1 MPRDNLDMPDDE
13 AALDPMTALPNW
25 VKGET
30 RLSSML
36 PYVSLVTDRTIRT
49 RGNEL
54 MQCIRLEGVN
64 STTSDDAYLD
74 RIGGLLAGIVAQVG
88 TGFSFYLNK
97 VSKAVDVNLPPIPG
111 EGFAAAVDQRWRGYL
126 GQASLRDKTL
136 TLTILKR
143 PETGSRIPF
152 GLGASKARLAT
163 DTTRRMRKLDEVVG
177 FLLSSFDALK
187 PRLLSAKTGEF
198 LEFLGSLN
206 TGEEHP
212 LFPHSALGVI
222 AEDVANTRI
231 TFRGTTIELSDGA
244 VGQKYGAIFAVKN
257 YPAKT
262 DSLMLDELNLPVDM
276 VVTHSFVPI
285 NSNIM
290 AGRIKRQLRLMQA
303 ANDGAVSLAQELE
316 LAQDD
321 LESKRLIFGEHHMTV
336 AVYARSQ
343 AALDD
348 IAAEIRNISATSG
361 INLISEAFGARAH
374 FMAQHPGNTGARSR
388 KAAITNHNFAD
399 LATFHRTPLGKS
411 GPAVPWGVPI
421 TLFPTPERSGFR
433 FNFHE
438 QGAPDREPTSGHTLI
453 LGRPG
458 SGKSVLAAFL
468 MTMARRTGARI
479 FVFDYRAGM
488 EMAVRA
494 LGGSYSTVRAGHPTG
509 LNPLQT
515 EIDARGQAW
524 LADWLASLLE
534 RRDRPLTPVQTNRLQ
549 EVVRQNASAG
559 NADLRNWSD
568 FASLLVSTDDDG
580 DLFERMQEWTP
591 DGRYGWIFGAN
602 TQDTFNIGGRG
613 EADVAGFD
621 LTGILDSE
629 SERERMAVLSYLF
642 RRVERVIEDRKPT
655 IIVIDEAW
663 KALDNAYFAER
674 LSNWLVTARK
684 QNAVVVMMT
693 QYASQL
699 ERTRTGKT
707 IVEAV
712 PTQIL
717 LPNIRASAA
726 DYVMLGLSEKEL
738 DVLLGIGSASRLALV
753 RDDRGAVVID
763 ADLSALGPLVT
774 ILGGMEKGE
783 TLVGADY
790 RNRPNFWAD
799 FRRAT

>member
-1 MPRDNLDMPDDE
+1 MPRDRLLDAVDQDE
-13 AALDPMTALPNW
+13 AGLDPLTALPPW
-25 VKGET
+25 VKGEK

-64 STTSDDAYLD
+64 STTSEDAHLD
-74 RIGGLLAGIVAQVG
+74 RIGSLLAGIVAQVG
-88 TGFSFYLNK
+88 TGFSFYLHK
-97 VSKAVDVNLPPIPG
+97 VSKAVDVTLPPIPG
-111 EGFAAAVDQRWRGYL
+111 EGFASALDQRWRAHL
-126 GQASLRDKTL
+126 GQAGLRDKTL
-136 TLTILKR
+136 TLSILKR
-143 PETGSRIPF
+143 PETGSRLPF
-152 GLGASKARLAT
+152 GLGASRTRFGA
-163 DTTRRMRKLDEVVG
+163 DTTRRLRKLDEVVG
-177 FLLSSFDALK
+177 FLLSSFDELK
-187 PRLLSAKTGEF
+187 PRLLSASTGE
-198 LEFLGSLN
+198 LLGFLGSLN

-212 LFPHSALGVI
+212 LFPRSRLGVI
-222 AEDVANTRI
+222 AEDVANTRV
-231 TFRGTTIELSDGA
+231 TFRGTTIALSDGA
-244 VGQKYGAIFAVKN
+244 VGDKVGAIFAVKN

-285 NSNIM
+285 NVNIM

-348 IAAEIRNISATSG
+348 IASEIRNIAATSG

-399 LATFHRTPLGKS
+399 LATFHRTPLGKT
-411 GPAVPWGVPI
+411 GAELPWGVPI

-438 QGAPDREPTSGHTLI
+438 QGAPDREPTGGHTLI

-468 MTMARRTGARI
+468 MTMARRAGARL

-494 LGGSYSTVRAGHPTG
+494 LGGSYSTVRAGRPTG

-559 NADLRNWSD
+559 NAGLRNWSD
-568 FASLLVSTDDDG
+568 FASLLVSTDDEG
-580 DLFERMQEWTP
+580 DLFERMQEWTAE
-591 DGRYGWIFGAN
+591 GRYGWIFGAN
-602 TQDTFNIGGRG
+602 TDDTFSLDG
-613 EADVAGFD
+613 DVSGFD

-712 PTQIL
+712 PTQVL

-726 DYVMLGLSEKEL
+726 DYAMLGLSDKEL
-738 DVLLGIGSASRLALV
+738 DVLLGVGSASRLALV

-783 TLVGADY
+783 DLVGADY
-790 RNRPNFWAD
+790 RERPDFW
-799 FRRAT
+799 RLT

>member
-1 MPRDNLDMPDDE
+1 MPRDDANYPQALGLD
-13 AALDPMTALPNW
+13 AALPVW
-25 VKGET
+25 VAGEK
-30 RLSSML
+30 RLSQML
-36 PYVSLVTDRTIRT
+36 PYVSLVTDITIRT

-54 MQCIRLEGVN
+54 MQCIRLDGVN
-64 STTSDDAYLD
+64 STTSEDTHLD
-74 RIGGLLAGIVAQVG
+74 RIGALMAGIVAQAG
-88 TGFSFYLNK
+88 TGFSFYLHK
-97 VSKAVDVNLPPIPG
+97 VSKAIDSDLPAIDG
-111 EGFAAAVDQRWRGYL
+111 NGFAHAIDARWRAHL
-126 GQASLRDKTL
+126 GASGLRDKTL
-136 TLTILKR
+136 TLTVLKR
-143 PETGSRIPF
+143 PDAGRGLPFLAAASRR
-152 GLGASKARLAT
+152 KLAE
-163 DTTRRMRKLDEVVG
+163 DTTRRLRKLDEVVG
-177 FLLSSFDALK
+177 FILSTFDEMN
-187 PRLLSAKTGEF
+187 PRLLSARRGA
-198 LEFLGSLN
+198 LLGFLGSLN
-206 TGEEHP
+206 TGRETP
-212 LFPHSALGVI
+212 LFPRSRFGIL
-222 AEDVANTRI
+222 AEDVANTRVSFDGPVI
-231 TFRGTTIELSDGA
+231 RLSDGA
-244 VGQKYGAIFAVKN
+244 AGEKFGAIFAVKN

-262 DSLMLDELNLPVDM
+262 DCLMLDELNLPVDM

-285 NSNIM
+285 NANIM

-336 AVYARSQ
+336 AVYAKTR
-343 AALDD
+343 AALDEICAEVRN
-348 IAAEIRNISATSG
+348 IAASTG
-361 INLISEAFGARAH
+361 INLISEGFGARAH
-374 FMAQHPGNTGARSR
+374 FMAQHPGNAGARSR

-399 LATFHRTPLGKS
+399 LATLHRAPLGKS
-411 GPAVPWGVPI
+411 GREVPWGRPV
-421 TLFPTPERSGFR
+421 TMFPTPERGGFR

-438 QGAPDREPTSGHTLI
+438 QGAPDREPTGGHTLI

-468 MTMARRTGARI
+468 MCMAQRAGVRA

-494 LGGSYSTVRAGHPTG
+494 LGGSYREVRAGHPTG

-515 EIDARGQAW
+515 ETDARGQAW
-524 LADWLASLLE
+524 LSDWLATLLE
-534 RRDRPLTPVQTNRLQ
+534 RAGQPLSPVQTNRLQ
-549 EVVRQNASAG
+549 EVVRQNADAG
-559 NADLRNWSD
+559 HAGLRNWSD
-568 FASLLVSTDDDG
+568 FASLLVSTDDEG
-580 DLFERMQEWTP
+580 DLFERMQEWTA

-602 TQDTFNIGGRG
+602 PQDTFNLGGTRSG
-613 EADVAGFD
+613 DVSGFD

-655 IIVIDEAW
+655 LILIDESW

-726 DYVMLGLSEKEL
+726 DYAMLGLSEKEL
-738 DVLLGIGSASRLALV
+738 GILFGVGSSSRLALV
-753 RDDRGAVVID
+753 RDDRGSVVID
-763 ADLSALGPLVT
+763 ADLASLGPLVT

-783 TLVGADY
+783 ELVGRDY
-790 RNRPNFWAD
+790 RDRPDFW
-799 FRRAT
+799 RMT

>member
-1 MPRDNLDMPDDE
+1 MPRDGLADDVSD
-13 AALDPMTALPNW
+13 ALDPLTALPAW
-25 VKGET
+25 VKGEK

-64 STTSDDAYLD
+64 STTSEDAHLD

-88 TGFSFYLNK
+88 TGFSFYLHK
-97 VSKAVDVNLPPIPG
+97 VSKAVDVTLPSIPG
-111 EGFAAAVDQRWRGYL
+111 AGFAAAIDQRWRAHL
-126 GQASLRDKTL
+126 GRSGLRDKTL
-136 TLTILKR
+136 TLTVLKR
-143 PETGSRIPF
+143 PETGSSFPF
-152 GLGASKARLAT
+152 GLGAARARHVA
-163 DTTRRMRKLDEVVG
+163 DTTRRLRKLDEVVG
-177 FLLSSFDALK
+177 FLLSSFDELK
-187 PRLLSAKTGEF
+187 PRLLAASTGE
-198 LEFLGSLN
+198 LLGFLGSLN

-212 LFPHSALGVI
+212 LYPRSRLGVI
-222 AEDVANTRI
+222 AEDVANTRV
-231 TFRGTTIELSDGA
+231 TFRGTTIALSDGA
-244 VGQKYGAIFAVKN
+244 VGDKLGAIFAVKN

-285 NSNIM
+285 NANIM

-336 AVYARSQ
+336 AVYARTRGQ
-343 AALDD
+343 LDD
-348 IAAEIRNISATSG
+348 IAAEIRNTSATSG

-399 LATFHRTPLGKS
+399 LATFHRTPLGKT
-411 GPAVPWGVPI
+411 GREVPWGVPI

-438 QGAPDREPTSGHTLI
+438 EGAPDREPTGGHTLI

-468 MTMARRTGARI
+468 MTMARRASARL

-494 LGGSYSTVRAGHPTG
+494 LGGSYSTVRAGRPTG

-559 NADLRNWSD
+559 NAGLRNWSD
-568 FASLLVSTDDDG
+568 FASLLVSTDDEG
-580 DLFERMQEWTP
+580 DLFERMQEWTA

-602 TQDTFNIGGRG
+602 TEDSFSIDG
-613 EADVAGFD
+613 DVAGFD

-699 ERTRTGKT
+699 ERTPDRQDHRRSRAGPKCSC
-707 IVEAV
+707 
-712 PTQIL
+712 PTSAPRPRIT
-717 LPNIRASAA
+717 RCWASATKNSMCSWA
-726 DYVMLGLSEKEL
+726 LAPPR
-738 DVLLGIGSASRLALV
+738 GSRSCAMTGAL
-753 RDDRGAVVID
+753 
-763 ADLSALGPLVT
+763 
-774 ILGGMEKGE
+774 
-783 TLVGADY
+783 
-790 RNRPNFWAD
+790 W
-799 FRRAT
+799 

>member
-1 MPRDNLDMPDDE
+1 
-13 AALDPMTALPNW
+13 
-25 VKGET
+25 
-30 RLSSML
+30 
-36 PYVSLVTDRTIRT
+36 
-49 RGNEL
+49 

-64 STTSDDAYLD
+64 STTSEDDHLD

-88 TGFSFYLNK
+88 TGFSFYLHK
-97 VSKAVDVNLPPIPG
+97 VSKAVDVTLPQVPG
-111 EGFAAAVDQRWRGYL
+111 HGFAALIDQRWRAHL
-126 GQASLRDKTL
+126 GAASLRDKTL
-136 TLTILKR
+136 TLTVLKR
-143 PETGSRIPF
+143 PEAGSRIPF
-152 GLGASKARLAT
+152 GLGASKKRLSA

-187 PRLLSAKTGEF
+187 PRLLSARTGE
-198 LEFLGSLN
+198 LLGFLGSLN

-212 LFPHSALGVI
+212 LFQRSRLGVI
-222 AEDVANTRI
+222 AEDVANTRV

-244 VGQKYGAIFAVKN
+244 VGAKFGTIFAVKN

-303 ANDGAVSLAQELE
+303 ANDGAISLAQELE

-336 AVYARSQ
+336 AVYARSRDG
-343 AALDD
+343 LDD

-374 FMAQHPGNTGARSR
+374 YMAQHPGNTGARSR

-399 LATFHRTPLGKS
+399 LATFHRTPLGKT
-411 GPAVPWGVPI
+411 GPEVPWGVPI

-438 QGAPDREPTSGHTLI
+438 QGAPDREPTGGHTLI

-468 MTMARRTGARI
+468 MTMARRAGARL

-494 LGGSYSTVRAGHPTG
+494 LGGSYSTVRAGRPTG

-559 NADLRNWSD
+559 NAGLRNWSD
-568 FASLLVSTDDDG
+568 FASLLVSTDDEG
-580 DLFERMQEWTP
+580 DLYERMQEWTAE
-591 DGRYGWIFGAN
+591 GRYGWIFGAN
-602 TQDTFNIGGRG
+602 TEDTFSIDG
-613 EADVAGFD
+613 DVAGFD

-629 SERERMAVLSYLF
+629 SERERMAVLSYLY

-712 PTQIL
+712 PTQVL

-726 DYVMLGLSEKEL
+726 DYAMLGLSEKEL
-738 DVLLGIGSASRLALV
+738 DVLLGVGSASRLALV

-783 TLVGADY
+783 ALVGPDY
-790 RNRPNFWAD
+790 RERPDFWRVA
-799 FRRAT
+799 

>member
-1 MPRDNLDMPDDE
+1 MPRDGTFAEVEEM
-13 AALDPMTALPNW
+13 LDPLTALPSW
-25 VKGET
+25 VKGEK

-54 MQCIRLEGVN
+54 MQCIRLEGAN
-64 STTSDDAYLD
+64 STTSENVHLD
-74 RIGGLLAGIVAQVG
+74 RIGRLLAGIVAQVG
-88 TGFSFYLNK
+88 TEFSFYLHK
-97 VSKAVDVNLPPIPG
+97 VSKAVDASLPPIAG
-111 EGFAAAVDQRWRGYL
+111 DGFAAAVDHRWQAHL
-126 GQASLRDKTL
+126 GGSGLRDKTL
-136 TLTILKR
+136 TLTVLKR
-143 PETGSRIPF
+143 PETGSRLPF
-152 GLGASKARLAT
+152 GLKASRMRHRA
-163 DTTRRMRKLDEVVG
+163 DTTRRLRKLDEVVG
-177 FLLSSFDALK
+177 FLLSSFDELK
-187 PRLLSAKTGEF
+187 PRLLAASTGE
-198 LEFLGSLN
+198 LLGFLGALN

-212 LFPHSALGVI
+212 LFPHSRLGVI
-222 AEDVANTRI
+222 AEDVANTRV
-231 TFRGTTIELSDGA
+231 TFRGATIALSDGA
-244 VGQKYGAIFAVKN
+244 VGNKLGVIFAVKN

-262 DSLMLDELNLPVDM
+262 DSLLLDELNLPVDM

-285 NSNIM
+285 NANIM

-316 LAQDD
+316 VAQDD

-336 AVYARSQ
+336 AVYARTQ

-348 IAAEIRNISATSG
+348 ITAEIRNIAATSG
-361 INLISEAFGARAH
+361 INLISEAFGVRAH

-411 GPAVPWGVPI
+411 GHEVPWGVPI
-421 TLFPTPERSGFR
+421 TMFPTPERSGFR

-468 MTMARRTGARI
+468 MTMARRAGARA

-494 LGGSYSTVRAGHPTG
+494 LGGSYSTVRAGRPTG

-534 RRDRPLTPVQTNRLQ
+534 HPGHPLTPVQTNRLQ
-549 EVVRQNASAG
+549 EVVRQNAGAG
-559 NADLRNWSD
+559 NAGLRNWSD

-580 DLFERMQEWTP
+580 DLFERMQEWTAE
-591 DGRYGWIFGAN
+591 GRYGWIFGAN
-602 TQDTFNIGGRG
+602 AEDSFSIDG
-613 EADVAGFD
+613 DVAGFD

-712 PTQIL
+712 PTQVL
-717 LPNIRASAA
+717 LPNIRATAA
-726 DYVMLGLSEKEL
+726 DYAMLGLGEKEL
-738 DVLLGIGSASRLALV
+738 DVLLGTGSGSRLALV

-763 ADLSALGPLVT
+763 ADLSALGSFVT

-783 TLVGADY
+783 ALVGPDY
-790 RNRPNFWAD
+790 RNRPDFW
-799 FRRAT
+799 RVT

>member
-1 MPRDNLDMPDDE
+1 MPRDGVADDVSD
-13 AALDPMTALPNW
+13 ALDPLIALPAW
-25 VKGET
+25 VKGEK

-64 STTSDDAYLD
+64 STTSEDAHLD

-88 TGFSFYLNK
+88 TGFSFYLHK
-97 VSKAVDVNLPPIPG
+97 VSKAVDVTLPPIPG
-111 EGFAAAVDQRWRGYL
+111 EGFAAAIDQRWRAHL
-126 GQASLRDKTL
+126 GRSGLRDKTL
-136 TLTILKR
+136 TLTVLKR
-143 PETGSRIPF
+143 PETGSSLPF
-152 GLGASKARLAT
+152 GLGAARARHVA
-163 DTTRRMRKLDEVVG
+163 DTTRRLRKLDEVVG
-177 FLLSSFDALK
+177 FLLSSFDELK
-187 PRLLSAKTGEF
+187 PRLLAASTGE
-198 LEFLGSLN
+198 LLGFLGSLN

-212 LFPHSALGVI
+212 LYPRSRLGVI
-222 AEDVANTRI
+222 AEDVANTRV
-231 TFRGTTIELSDGA
+231 TFRGTTIALSDGA
-244 VGQKYGAIFAVKN
+244 VGDKLGAIFAVKN

-285 NSNIM
+285 NANIM

-303 ANDGAVSLAQELE
+303 ANDGAISLAQELE

-374 FMAQHPGNTGARSR
+374 FMAQHPGNIGARSR

-399 LATFHRTPLGKS
+399 LATFHRTPLGKT
-411 GPAVPWGVPI
+411 GREVPWGVPI

-438 QGAPDREPTSGHTLI
+438 EGAPDREPTGGHTLI

-468 MTMARRTGARI
+468 MTMARRAGARL

-494 LGGSYSTVRAGHPTG
+494 LGGSYSTVRAGRPTG

-515 EIDARGQAW
+515 EIDARGQTW

-559 NADLRNWSD
+559 NAGLRNWSD
-568 FASLLVSTDDDG
+568 FASLLVSTDDEG
-580 DLFERMQEWTP
+580 DLFERMQEWTAE
-591 DGRYGWIFGAN
+591 GRYGWIFGAN
-602 TQDTFNIGGRG
+602 TEDSFSIDG
-613 EADVAGFD
+613 DVAGFD

-726 DYVMLGLSEKEL
+726 DYAMLGLSEKEL
-738 DVLLGIGSASRLALV
+738 DVLLGVGSASRLALV

-783 TLVGADY
+783 ALVGPDY
-790 RNRPNFWAD
+790 RDRPDFW
-799 FRRAT
+799 RVT

>member
-1 MPRDNLDMPDDE
+1 MPRDGDADDV
-13 AALDPMTALPNW
+13 ADALDPLTALPAW
-25 VKGET
+25 VMGEK

-64 STTSDDAYLD
+64 STTSEDAHLD

-88 TGFSFYLNK
+88 TGFSFYLHK
-97 VSKAVDVNLPPIPG
+97 VSKAVDVTLPPIPG
-111 EGFAAAVDQRWRGYL
+111 AGFAAAVDQRWQAHL
-126 GQASLRDKTL
+126 GRSGLRDKTL
-136 TLTILKR
+136 TLTVLKR
-143 PETGSRIPF
+143 PETGSRLPF
-152 GLGASKARLAT
+152 GLSAGRARHAA
-163 DTTRRMRKLDEVVG
+163 DTTRRLRKLDDVVG
-177 FLLSSFDALK
+177 FLLSSFDELK
-187 PRLLSAKTGEF
+187 PRLLAASTGE
-198 LEFLGSLN
+198 LLGFLGSLN
-206 TGEEHP
+206 IGEEHP
-212 LFPHSALGVI
+212 LYPRSRLGVI
-222 AEDVANTRI
+222 AEDVANTRV
-231 TFRGTTIELSDGA
+231 TFRGTTIALSDGA
-244 VGQKYGAIFAVKN
+244 VGDKLGTIFAVKN

-285 NSNIM
+285 NANIM

-336 AVYARSQ
+336 AVYARTRGQ
-343 AALDD
+343 LDD

-399 LATFHRTPLGKS
+399 LATFHRTPLGKT
-411 GPAVPWGVPI
+411 GREVPWGVPI

-438 QGAPDREPTSGHTLI
+438 QGAPDREPTGGHTLI

-468 MTMARRTGARI
+468 MTMARRAGARL

-494 LGGSYSTVRAGHPTG
+494 LGGSYSTVRAGRPTG

-559 NADLRNWSD
+559 NAGLRNWSD
-568 FASLLVSTDDDG
+568 FSSLLVSTDDDG
-580 DLFERMQEWTP
+580 DLFERMQEWTAE
-591 DGRYGWIFGAN
+591 GRYGWIFGAN
-602 TQDTFNIGGRG
+602 ADDTFQIGGSTD
-613 EADVAGFD
+613 ADVAGFD

-712 PTQIL
+712 PTQVL

-726 DYVMLGLSEKEL
+726 DYAMLGLSEKEL
-738 DVLLGIGSASRLALV
+738 DVLLGVGSASRLALV

-783 TLVGADY
+783 ALVGPDY
-790 RNRPNFWAD
+790 RDRPDFW
-799 FRRAT
+799 RVT

>member
-1 MPRDNLDMPDDE
+1 MPRDGFANDVAE
-13 AALDPMTALPNW
+13 ALDPLTALPAW
-25 VKGET
+25 VKGEK

-64 STTSDDAYLD
+64 STTSEDAHLD

-88 TGFSFYLNK
+88 TGFSFYLHK
-97 VSKAVDVNLPPIPG
+97 VSKAVDLTLPPIPG
-111 EGFAAAVDQRWRGYL
+111 AGFAAAVDQRWQAHL
-126 GQASLRDKTL
+126 GRSGLRDKTL
-136 TLTILKR
+136 TLTVLKR
-143 PETGSRIPF
+143 PETGSRLPF
-152 GLGASKARLAT
+152 GLSAGRARHAA
-163 DTTRRMRKLDEVVG
+163 DTTRRLRKLDEVVG
-177 FLLSSFDALK
+177 FLLSSFDELK
-187 PRLLSAKTGEF
+187 PRLLAASTGE
-198 LEFLGSLN
+198 LLGFLGSLN
-206 TGEEHP
+206 IGEEHP
-212 LFPHSALGVI
+212 LYPRSRLGVI
-222 AEDVANTRI
+222 AEDVANTRV
-231 TFRGTTIELSDGA
+231 TFRGTTIALSDGA
-244 VGQKYGAIFAVKN
+244 VGDKLGTIFAVKN

-285 NSNIM
+285 NANIM

-336 AVYARSQ
+336 AVYARTRAQ
-343 AALDD
+343 LDD

-399 LATFHRTPLGKS
+399 LATFHRTPLGKI
-411 GPAVPWGVPI
+411 GREVPWGVPI

-438 QGAPDREPTSGHTLI
+438 EGAPDREPTGGHTLI

-468 MTMARRTGARI
+468 MTMARRAGARL

-494 LGGSYSTVRAGHPTG
+494 LGGSYSTVRAGRPTG

-559 NADLRNWSD
+559 NAGLRNWSD

-580 DLFERMQEWTP
+580 DLFERMQEWTAE
-591 DGRYGWIFGAN
+591 GRYGWIFGAN
-602 TQDTFNIGGRG
+602 ANDTFQIGGSTD
-613 EADVAGFD
+613 ADVAGFD

-712 PTQIL
+712 PTQVL

-726 DYVMLGLSEKEL
+726 DYAMLGLSEKEL
-738 DVLLGIGSASRLALV
+738 DVLLGVGSASRLALV
-753 RDDRGAVVID
+753 RDDRGTVVID

-783 TLVGADY
+783 ALVGPDY
-790 RNRPNFWAD
+790 RDRPDFW
-799 FRRAT
+799 RVT

>member
-1 MPRDNLDMPDDE
+1 MPRDGRADPTMDG
-13 AALDPMTALPNW
+13 LDPLTALPRW
-25 VKGET
+25 VKGEK

-64 STTSDDAYLD
+64 STTSEDAHLD

-88 TGFSFYLNK
+88 TGFSFYLHK
-97 VSKAVDVNLPPIPG
+97 VSKAVDVTLPTIPG
-111 EGFAAAVDQRWRGYL
+111 EGFAAAVDQRWHAHLARAG
-126 GQASLRDKTL
+126 LRDKTL

-143 PETGSRIPF
+143 PETGGRLPF
-152 GLGASKARLAT
+152 GLGASRARLAA
-163 DTTRRMRKLDEVVG
+163 DTTRRLRKLDEVVG
-177 FLLSSFDALK
+177 FLLSSFDELK
-187 PRLLSAKTGEF
+187 PRLLAASTGE
-198 LEFLGSLN
+198 LLGFLGSLN
-206 TGEEHP
+206 TGEENP
-212 LFPHSALGVI
+212 LFPRSRLGVI
-222 AEDVANTRI
+222 AEDVANTRV
-231 TFRGTTIELSDGA
+231 TFRGTTIALSDGA
-244 VGQKYGAIFAVKN
+244 VGDKLGAIFAVKN

-285 NSNIM
+285 NANIM

-399 LATFHRTPLGKS
+399 LATFHRTPLGKT
-411 GPAVPWGVPI
+411 GREVPWGVPI

-438 QGAPDREPTSGHTLI
+438 QGTPDREPTGGHTLI

-468 MTMARRTGARI
+468 MTMARRAGARL

-494 LGGSYSTVRAGHPTG
+494 LGGSYSTVRAGRPTG

-559 NADLRNWSD
+559 NAGLRNWSD
-568 FASLLVSTDDDG
+568 FASLLVSTDDEG
-580 DLFERMQEWTP
+580 DLFERMQEWTAE
-591 DGRYGWIFGAN
+591 GRYGWIFGAN
-602 TQDTFNIGGRG
+602 TEDSFSIDG
-613 EADVAGFD
+613 EVAGFD

-712 PTQIL
+712 PTQVL

-726 DYVMLGLSEKEL
+726 DYAMLGLSEKEL
-738 DVLLGIGSASRLALV
+738 DVLLGVGSASRLALV

-783 TLVGADY
+783 ALVGPDY
-790 RNRPNFWAD
+790 RDRPDFW
-799 FRRAT
+799 RVT

>member
-1 MPRDNLDMPDDE
+1 MPRDGIAYEVEN
-13 AALDPMTALPNW
+13 AIDPLTALPAW
-25 VKGET
+25 VKGEK

-36 PYVSLVTDRTIRT
+36 PYVSLVTDRAIRT

-64 STTSDDAYLD
+64 STTSEDGHLD

-88 TGFSFYLNK
+88 TEFSFYLHK
-97 VSKAVDVNLPPIPG
+97 VSKAVDVTLPPVPG
-111 EGFAAAVDQRWRGYL
+111 EGFAAAVDKRWHAHL
-126 GQASLRDKTL
+126 GRAGLRDKTL
-136 TLTILKR
+136 TLTVLKR
-143 PETGSRIPF
+143 PETRSRLPL
-152 GLGASKARLAT
+152 GLGASRSRHAA
-163 DTTRRMRKLDEVVG
+163 DTTRRLRKLDEVVG
-177 FLLSSFDALK
+177 FLLSSFDELK
-187 PRLLSAKTGEF
+187 PRLLAASTGE
-198 LEFLGSLN
+198 LLGFLGSLN

-212 LFPHSALGVI
+212 LFPRSRLGVI
-222 AEDVANTRI
+222 AEDVANTRV
-231 TFRGTTIELSDGA
+231 TFRGTTIALSDGA
-244 VGQKYGAIFAVKN
+244 VRDKLGAIFAVKN

-285 NSNIM
+285 NANIM

-336 AVYARSQ
+336 AVYARTQ
-343 AALDD
+343 TALDD
-348 IAAEIRNISATSG
+348 IAAEIRNISATCG

-374 FMAQHPGNTGARSR
+374 FMAQHPGNTGTRSR

-399 LATFHRTPLGKS
+399 LATFHRTPLGKT
-411 GPAVPWGVPI
+411 GREVPWGVPI

-438 QGAPDREPTSGHTLI
+438 QGAPDREPTGGHTLI

-468 MTMARRTGARI
+468 MTMARRAGARV

-494 LGGSYSTVRAGHPTG
+494 LGGSYSTVRAGRPTG

-515 EIDARGQAW
+515 EIDMRGQAW

-559 NADLRNWSD
+559 HAGLRNWSD
-568 FASLLVSTDDDG
+568 FASLLVSTDDEG
-580 DLFERMQEWTP
+580 DLFERMQEWTAE
-591 DGRYGWIFGAN
+591 GRYGWIFGAN
-602 TQDTFNIGGRG
+602 AEDSFSIDG
-613 EADVAGFD
+613 DVAGFD

-712 PTQIL
+712 PTQVL

-726 DYVMLGLSEKEL
+726 DYAMLGLTEKEL
-738 DVLLGIGSASRLALV
+738 DVLLGVGSASRLALV
-753 RDDRGAVVID
+753 RDDRGSVVID

-783 TLVGADY
+783 ALVGADY
-790 RNRPNFWAD
+790 RERPDFW
-799 FRRAT
+799 RVT

>member
-1 MPRDNLDMPDDE
+1 MPRDGIAIE
-13 AALDPMTALPNW
+13 AADALDPLTSLPAW
-25 VKGET
+25 VKGEK

-64 STTSDDAYLD
+64 STTNEDAHLD
-74 RIGGLLAGIVAQVG
+74 RIGSLLAGIVAQVG
-88 TGFSFYLNK
+88 TGFSFYLHK
-97 VSKAVDVNLPPIPG
+97 VSKAVDVTLPPIPG
-111 EGFAAAVDQRWRGYL
+111 EGFAAAVDQRWRTHL
-126 GQASLRDKTL
+126 GRSGLRDKTI
-136 TLTILKR
+136 TLSVLKR
-143 PETGSRIPF
+143 PETGSRLSI
-152 GLGASKARLAT
+152 GLGASRTRFAA
-163 DTTRRMRKLDEVVG
+163 DTTRRLRKLDEVVG
-177 FLLSSFDALK
+177 FLLSSFDVLK
-187 PRLLSAKTGEF
+187 PRLLAASTGELF
-198 LEFLGSLN
+198 GFLGSLN

-212 LFPHSALGVI
+212 LFPRSRLGVI
-222 AEDVANTRI
+222 AEDVANTRV
-231 TFRGTTIELSDGA
+231 TFRGTTIVLSDGA
-244 VGQKYGAIFAVKN
+244 VGEKVGAIFAVKN

-285 NSNIM
+285 NVNIM

-399 LATFHRTPLGKS
+399 LATFHRTPLGKT
-411 GPAVPWGVPI
+411 GPELPWGVPI

-438 QGAPDREPTSGHTLI
+438 QGAPDREPTGGHTLI

-468 MTMARRTGARI
+468 MTMARRAGARL

-494 LGGSYSTVRAGHPTG
+494 LGGSYSTVRAGRPTG

-559 NADLRNWSD
+559 NAGLRNWSD

-580 DLFERMQEWTP
+580 DLFERMQEWTAE
-591 DGRYGWIFGAN
+591 GRYGWIFGSN
-602 TQDTFNIGGRG
+602 TEDTFSLDG
-613 EADVAGFD
+613 DVSGFD

-712 PTQIL
+712 PTQVL

-726 DYVMLGLSEKEL
+726 DYAMLGLSDKEL
-738 DVLLGIGSASRLALV
+738 DVLLGVGSASRLALV

-783 TLVGADY
+783 DLVGADY
-790 RNRPNFWAD
+790 RERPNFWAD
-799 FRRAT
+799 FWRAT

>member
-1 MPRDNLDMPDDE
+1 MPRDGLLGAGDQDVVG
-13 AALDPMTALPNW
+13 LDPLTALPPW
-25 VKGET
+25 VKGEK
-30 RLSSML
+30 RLSAML

-54 MQCIRLEGVN
+54 MQCIRIEGVN
-64 STTSDDAYLD
+64 STTSEDAHLD
-74 RIGGLLAGIVAQVG
+74 RIGELLAAITAQVG
-88 TGFSFYLNK
+88 TGFSFYLHK
-97 VSKAVDVNLPPIPG
+97 VSKAVDVTLPPIPG
-111 EGFAAAVDQRWRGYL
+111 EGFAAAVDQRWRAHL
-126 GQASLRDKTL
+126 GQAGLRDKTI
-136 TLTILKR
+136 TLSVLKR
-143 PETGSRIPF
+143 PETGSRLPF
-152 GLGASKARLAT
+152 GLGASRVRLTA
-163 DTTRRMRKLDEVVG
+163 DTTRRLRKLDEVVG
-177 FLLSSFDALK
+177 FLLSSFDELK
-187 PRLLSAKTGEF
+187 PRLLAASSGE
-198 LEFLGSLN
+198 LLGFLGSLN

-212 LFPHSALGVI
+212 LFPRSRLGVI
-222 AEDVANTRI
+222 AEDVANTRV
-231 TFRGTTIELSDGA
+231 TFRGTTIALSDGA
-244 VGQKYGAIFAVKN
+244 VGNKVGAIFAVKN
-257 YPAKT
+257 YPART

-285 NSNIM
+285 NANIM

-343 AALDD
+343 TALDE

-399 LATFHRTPLGKS
+399 LATFHRTPLGKT
-411 GPAVPWGVPI
+411 GPELPWGVPI

-468 MTMARRTGARI
+468 MTMARRAGARL

-494 LGGSYSTVRAGHPTG
+494 LGGSYSTVRAGRPTG

-559 NADLRNWSD
+559 NAGLRNWLD

-580 DLFERMQEWTP
+580 DLFERMQEWTAE
-591 DGRYGWIFGAN
+591 GRYGWIFGAN
-602 TQDTFNIGGRG
+602 TQDTFSLDG
-613 EADVAGFD
+613 DVSGFD

-712 PTQIL
+712 PTQVL

-726 DYVMLGLSEKEL
+726 DYAMLGLSDKEL
-738 DVLLGIGSASRLALV
+738 DVLLGVGSASRLALV

-763 ADLSALGPLVT
+763 ADLSALGLLVT

-783 TLVGADY
+783 DLVGPDY
-790 RNRPNFWAD
+790 RDRPDFW
-799 FRRAT
+799 RVT

>member
-1 MPRDNLDMPDDE
+1 MPRDGVAGYVAEP
-13 AALDPMTALPNW
+13 LDPLTALPAW
-25 VKGET
+25 VKGEK

-64 STTSDDAYLD
+64 STTSEDAHLD
-74 RIGGLLAGIVAQVG
+74 RIGALLAGIVAQVG
-88 TGFSFYLNK
+88 TEFSFYLHK
-97 VSKAVDVNLPPIPG
+97 VSKAVDVSLPPIPG
-111 EGFAAAVDQRWRGYL
+111 EGFAAAVDQRWRAHL
-126 GQASLRDKTL
+126 GQSGLRDKTL
-136 TLTILKR
+136 TLTVLKR
-143 PETGSRIPF
+143 PETGSRLPF
-152 GLGASKARLAT
+152 SLGASCAWNAA
-163 DTTRRMRKLDEVVG
+163 DTTRRLRKLDEVVG
-177 FLLSSFDALK
+177 FLLSSFDELK
-187 PRLLSAKTGEF
+187 PRLLTASSGE
-198 LEFLGSLN
+198 LLGFLGSLN

-212 LFPHSALGVI
+212 LFPRSRLGVI
-222 AEDVANTRI
+222 AEDVANTRV
-231 TFRGTTIELSDGA
+231 TFRGTTIALSDGA
-244 VGQKYGAIFAVKN
+244 VGDKLGAIFAVKN

-285 NSNIM
+285 NANIM

-336 AVYARSQ
+336 AVYARTQ
-343 AALDD
+343 TALDD

-399 LATFHRTPLGKS
+399 LATFHRTPLGKT
-411 GPAVPWGVPI
+411 GREVPWGVPI
-421 TLFPTPERSGFR
+421 ALFPTPERSGFR

-438 QGAPDREPTSGHTLI
+438 QGAPDREPTGGHTLI

-468 MTMARRTGARI
+468 MTMARRAGARL

-494 LGGSYSTVRAGHPTG
+494 LGGSYSTVRAGRPTG

-559 NADLRNWSD
+559 NAGLRNWSD
-568 FASLLVSTDDDG
+568 FASLLVSTDDEG
-580 DLFERMQEWTP
+580 DLFERMQEWTAE
-591 DGRYGWIFGAN
+591 GRYGWIFGAN
-602 TQDTFNIGGRG
+602 PDDTFRIGGSTD
-613 EADVAGFD
+613 ADVAGFD

-712 PTQIL
+712 PTQVL

-726 DYVMLGLSEKEL
+726 DYAMLGLSEKEL
-738 DVLLGIGSASRLALV
+738 DVLLGVGSASRLALV

-783 TLVGADY
+783 ALVGPDY
-790 RNRPNFWAD
+790 RDRPDFW
-799 FRRAT
+799 RVT

>member
-1 MPRDNLDMPDDE
+1 MPRDGLGDDL
-13 AALDPMTALPNW
+13 ADALDPLTALPAW
-25 VKGET
+25 VKGEK
-30 RLSSML
+30 RLSAML

-64 STTSDDAYLD
+64 STTSEDAHLD

-88 TGFSFYLNK
+88 TPFSFYLHK
-97 VSKAVDVNLPPIPG
+97 VSKAVDVALPPIPG
-111 EGFAAAVDQRWRGYL
+111 EGFAAAIDKRWRAHL
-126 GQASLRDKTL
+126 GQAGLRDKTL
-136 TLTILKR
+136 TLTVLKR
-143 PETGSRIPF
+143 PEASSRLPF
-152 GLGASKARLAT
+152 GLAASRARHAA
-163 DTTRRMRKLDEVVG
+163 DTTRRLRKLDEVVG
-177 FLLSSFDALK
+177 FLLSSFDELK
-187 PRLLSAKTGEF
+187 PRLLAANTGE
-198 LEFLGSLN
+198 LLGFLGSLN

-212 LFPHSALGVI
+212 LFPRSRLGVI
-222 AEDVANTRI
+222 AEDVANTRV
-231 TFRGTTIELSDGA
+231 TFRGTTIALSDGA
-244 VGQKYGAIFAVKN
+244 VGDKLGAIFAVKN

-285 NSNIM
+285 NANIM

-361 INLISEAFGARAH
+361 INLILEAFGARAH

-399 LATFHRTPLGKS
+399 LATFHRTPLGKT
-411 GPAVPWGVPI
+411 GNEVPWGVPI

-433 FNFHE
+433 FNFHK
-438 QGAPDREPTSGHTLI
+438 QGAPDREPTGGHTLI

-468 MTMARRTGARI
+468 MTMARRAGARL

-494 LGGSYSTVRAGHPTG
+494 LGGSYSTVRAGRPTG

-559 NADLRNWSD
+559 NAGLRNWSD
-568 FASLLVSTDDDG
+568 FASLLVSTDDEG
-580 DLFERMQEWTP
+580 DLFERMQEWTA

-602 TQDTFNIGGRG
+602 AHDTFQIGGSS
-613 EADVAGFD
+613 ANDIAGFD

-712 PTQIL
+712 PTQVL

-726 DYVMLGLSEKEL
+726 DYAMLGLSEKEL
-738 DVLLGIGSASRLALV
+738 DVLLGVGSASRLALV

-783 TLVGADY
+783 ALVGPDY
-790 RNRPNFWAD
+790 RDRPDFW
-799 FRRAT
+799 RVT

>member
-1 MPRDNLDMPDDE
+1 MPRDGIAEHVGD
-13 AALDPMTALPNW
+13 ALDPLTALPAW
-25 VKGET
+25 VKGEK

-64 STTSDDAYLD
+64 STTSEDAHLD

-88 TGFSFYLNK
+88 TEFSFYLHK
-97 VSKAVDVNLPPIPG
+97 VSKAVDVTLPPIPG
-111 EGFAAAVDQRWRGYL
+111 EGFAAAVDQRWRAHL
-126 GQASLRDKTL
+126 GQAGLRDKTL
-136 TLTILKR
+136 TLSVLKR
-143 PETGSRIPF
+143 PEAGSRLPF
-152 GLGASKARLAT
+152 GLGASRARHAA
-163 DTTRRMRKLDEVVG
+163 DTTRRLRKLDEVVG
-177 FLLSSFDALK
+177 FLLSSFDELK
-187 PRLLSAKTGEF
+187 PRILAASSGELLG
-198 LEFLGSLN
+198 FLGSLN

-212 LFPHSALGVI
+212 LFPRSRLGVI
-222 AEDVANTRI
+222 AEDVANTRV
-231 TFRGTTIELSDGA
+231 TFHGATIALSDGA
-244 VGQKYGAIFAVKN
+244 VGEKLGTIFAVKN

-285 NSNIM
+285 NANIM

-361 INLISEAFGARAH
+361 INLISEAFGAQGAFHGAASGEYRRAQPQGRDH
-374 FMAQHPGNTGARSR
+374 EPQLRRSR
-388 KAAITNHNFAD
+388 HLPPHPAWQDRARGTVGRADHAFPDARAQRVPLQFPRTGRTGPRANGWPHPDPRPPRLGQVGACGFPDDHGPTRGRAALRLRLSRRHGNGRPRAWRQLFDRAGRTAHGAQSPAD
-399 LATFHRTPLGKS
+399 RDRRP
-411 GPAVPWGVPI
+411 
-421 TLFPTPERSGFR
+421 RSG
-433 FNFHE
+433 
-438 QGAPDREPTSGHTLI
+438 
-453 LGRPG
+453 
-458 SGKSVLAAFL
+458 LAL
-468 MTMARRTGARI
+468 RTGSQ
-479 FVFDYRAGM
+479 V
-488 EMAVRA
+488 
-494 LGGSYSTVRAGHPTG
+494 
-509 LNPLQT
+509 
-515 EIDARGQAW
+515 
-524 LADWLASLLE
+524 SLSAA
-534 RRDRPLTPVQTNRLQ
+534 DRPLTPVQTNRLQ

-559 NADLRNWSD
+559 NAGLRNWSD
-568 FASLLVSTDDDG
+568 FASLFVSTDDEG
-580 DLFERMQEWTP
+580 DLFERMQEWTA

-602 TQDTFNIGGRG
+602 AEDSFSIDGRRRRLRS
-613 EADVAGFD
+613 DRHSRF
-621 LTGILDSE
+621 
-629 SERERMAVLSYLF
+629 RERAGTHGGPLLPLPPG
-642 RRVERVIEDRKPT
+642 RARDRGSPPT

-712 PTQIL
+712 PTQVL

-726 DYVMLGLSEKEL
+726 DYAMLGLSGE
-738 DVLLGIGSASRLALV
+738 GTRRASGRRVRLAA
-753 RDDRGAVVID
+753 GA
-763 ADLSALGPLVT
+763 
-774 ILGGMEKGE
+774 
-783 TLVGADY
+783 
-790 RNRPNFWAD
+790 
-799 FRRAT
+799 RAR

>member
-1 MPRDNLDMPDDE
+1 MPRDGIADE
-13 AALDPMTALPNW
+13 VENAIDPLTALPAW
-25 VKGET
+25 VKGEK
-30 RLSSML
+30 RLSMML
-36 PYVSLVTDRTIRT
+36 PYVSLVNDRTIRT

-54 MQCIRLEGVN
+54 MQCIRLEGVD
-64 STTSDDAYLD
+64 STTSEDGHLD

-88 TGFSFYLNK
+88 TEFSFYLHK
-97 VSKAVDVNLPPIPG
+97 VSKAVDVTLPPVPG
-111 EGFAAAVDQRWRGYL
+111 EGFAAAVDERWHAHL
-126 GQASLRDKTL
+126 GRAGLRDKTL
-136 TLTILKR
+136 TLTVLKR
-143 PETGSRIPF
+143 PEASSRLPF
-152 GLGASKARLAT
+152 GLGASRSRHAA
-163 DTTRRMRKLDEVVG
+163 DTTRRVRKLDEVVG
-177 FLLSSFDALK
+177 FLLSSFDELK
-187 PRLLSAKTGEF
+187 PRLLAASTGE
-198 LEFLGSLN
+198 LLGFLGSLN

-212 LFPHSALGVI
+212 LFPRSRLGVI
-222 AEDVANTRI
+222 AEDVANTRV
-231 TFRGTTIELSDGA
+231 TFRGTTIALSDGA
-244 VGQKYGAIFAVKN
+244 VGDKLGAIFAVKN

-285 NSNIM
+285 NANIM

-336 AVYARSQ
+336 AVYARTQ
-343 AALDD
+343 TALDD

-399 LATFHRTPLGKS
+399 LATFHRTPLGKT
-411 GPAVPWGVPI
+411 GREVPWGVPI

-438 QGAPDREPTSGHTLI
+438 QGAPDREPTGGHTLI

-468 MTMARRTGARI
+468 MTMARRAGARV

-488 EMAVRA
+488 EMAVHA
-494 LGGSYSTVRAGHPTG
+494 LGGSYSTVRAGRPTG

-515 EIDARGQAW
+515 EIDMRGQAW

-559 NADLRNWSD
+559 HAELRNWSD
-568 FASLLVSTDDDG
+568 FASLLVSTDDEG
-580 DLFERMQEWTP
+580 DLFERMQEWTA

-602 TQDTFNIGGRG
+602 AEDSFSIDG
-613 EADVAGFD
+613 DVAGFD

-642 RRVERVIEDRKPT
+642 RRIERVIEDRMPT

-712 PTQIL
+712 PTQVL

-726 DYVMLGLSEKEL
+726 DYAMLGLTEKEL
-738 DVLLGIGSASRLALV
+738 DVLLGVGSASRLALV
-753 RDDRGAVVID
+753 RDDRGSVVID

-783 TLVGADY
+783 ALAGADY
-790 RNRPNFWAD
+790 RDRPDFW
-799 FRRAT
+799 RVT

>member
-1 MPRDNLDMPDDE
+1 MPRNGIADDV
-13 AALDPMTALPNW
+13 ADALDPLTVMPAW
-25 VKGET
+25 VKGEK

-64 STTSDDAYLD
+64 STTSEDAHLD

-88 TGFSFYLNK
+88 TGFSFYLHK
-97 VSKAVDVNLPPIPG
+97 VSKAVDVSLPPIPG
-111 EGFAAAVDQRWRGYL
+111 EGFAAAVDQRWRAHL
-126 GQASLRDKTL
+126 GRAGLRDKTL
-136 TLTILKR
+136 TLTVMKR
-143 PETGSRIPF
+143 PETGSRLPF
-152 GLGASKARLAT
+152 GLGASRVRLAA
-163 DTTRRMRKLDEVVG
+163 DTTRRLRKLDEVVR
-177 FLLSSFDALK
+177 FLLSCFDELK
-187 PRLLSAKTGEF
+187 PRLLAASTGE
-198 LEFLGSLN
+198 LLGFLGSLN
-206 TGEEHP
+206 TGAEYP
-212 LFPHSALGVI
+212 LFPRSALGVI

-231 TFRGTTIELSDGA
+231 TFRGTTIALSDGA
-244 VGQKYGAIFAVKN
+244 VGDKLGVIFAVKN
-257 YPAKT
+257 YPART

-285 NSNIM
+285 NANIM

-361 INLISEAFGARAH
+361 INLISEAFGTRAH

-399 LATFHRTPLGKS
+399 LATFHRTPLGKT
-411 GPAVPWGVPI
+411 GREVPWGVPI

-468 MTMARRTGARI
+468 MTMARRAGARL

-494 LGGSYSTVRAGHPTG
+494 LDGSYSTVRAGRPTG

-549 EVVRQNASAG
+549 EVVRQNAGAG
-559 NADLRNWSD
+559 NAGLRNWSD
-568 FASLLVSTDDDG
+568 FTSLLVSTDDEG
-580 DLFERMQEWTP
+580 DLFERMQEWTA

-602 TQDTFNIGGRG
+602 TEDSFSIDG
-613 EADVAGFD
+613 DVAGFD

-712 PTQIL
+712 PTQVL

-726 DYVMLGLSEKEL
+726 DYAMLGLSDKEL
-738 DVLLGIGSASRLALV
+738 DVLLGVGSASRLALV

-783 TLVGADY
+783 ALVGPDY
-790 RNRPNFWAD
+790 RDRPDFW
-799 FRRAT
+799 RVT

>member
-1 MPRDNLDMPDDE
+1 MSRDE
-13 AALDPMTALPNW
+13 AADDVADALDPLTALPAW
-25 VKGET
+25 VEGEK

-64 STTSDDAYLD
+64 STTSEDALLD

-88 TGFSFYLNK
+88 TGFSFYLHK
-97 VSKAVDVNLPPIPG
+97 VSKAVDVTLPPIPG
-111 EGFAAAVDQRWRGYL
+111 AGFAAAVDQRWQAHL
-126 GQASLRDKTL
+126 GRSGLRDKTL
-136 TLTILKR
+136 TLTVLKR
-143 PETGSRIPF
+143 PETGSRLPF
-152 GLGASKARLAT
+152 GLSAGRARHAA
-163 DTTRRMRKLDEVVG
+163 DTTRRLRKLDEVVG
-177 FLLSSFDALK
+177 FLLSSFDELK
-187 PRLLSAKTGEF
+187 PRLLAASTGE
-198 LEFLGSLN
+198 LLGFLGSLN
-206 TGEEHP
+206 IGEEHP
-212 LFPHSALGVI
+212 LYPRSRLGVI
-222 AEDVANTRI
+222 AEDVANTRV
-231 TFRGTTIELSDGA
+231 TFRGTTIALSDGA
-244 VGQKYGAIFAVKN
+244 VGDKLGTIFAVKN

-285 NSNIM
+285 NANIM

-316 LAQDD
+316 LARDD

-336 AVYARSQ
+336 AVYARTRGQ
-343 AALDD
+343 LED

-399 LATFHRTPLGKS
+399 LATFHRTPLGKT
-411 GPAVPWGVPI
+411 GREVPWSVPI

-438 QGAPDREPTSGHTLI
+438 QGAPDREPTGGHTLI

-468 MTMARRTGARI
+468 MTMARRAGARL

-494 LGGSYSTVRAGHPTG
+494 LGGSYSTVRAGRPTG

-559 NADLRNWSD
+559 NAGLRNWSD

-580 DLFERMQEWTP
+580 DLFERMQEWTAE
-591 DGRYGWIFGAN
+591 GRYGWIFGAN
-602 TQDTFNIGGRG
+602 ANDTFQIGGSTD
-613 EADVAGFD
+613 ADVAGFD

-712 PTQIL
+712 PTQVL

-726 DYVMLGLSEKEL
+726 DYAMLGLSDKEL
-738 DVLLGIGSASRLALV
+738 DVLLGVGSASRLALV

-763 ADLSALGPLVT
+763 ADLGALGPLVT

-783 TLVGADY
+783 ALVGPDY
-790 RNRPNFWAD
+790 RDRPDFW
-799 FRRAT
+799 RVT

>member
-1 MPRDNLDMPDDE
+1 MPRNGIVGQDAD
-13 AALDPMTALPNW
+13 ALDPLTALPTW
-25 VKGET
+25 IKGEK

-64 STTSDDAYLD
+64 STTSADAYLD

-88 TGFSFYLNK
+88 TEFSFYLHK
-97 VSKAVDVNLPPIPG
+97 VSKAVDVILPPIPG
-111 EGFAAAVDQRWRGYL
+111 EGFAAAVDQQWRAHL
-126 GQASLRDKTL
+126 GSSALRDKTL
-136 TLTILKR
+136 TLTVLKR
-143 PETGSRIPF
+143 PETGSRLPF
-152 GLGASKARLAT
+152 GLGASRTRLSA
-163 DTTRRMRKLDEVVG
+163 DTTRRLRKLDEVVG
-177 FLLSSFDALK
+177 FLLSSFNEMK
-187 PRLLSAKTGEF
+187 PRLLAASTGE
-198 LEFLGSLN
+198 LLGFLGSLN

-212 LFPHSALGVI
+212 LFPRSRLGVI
-222 AEDVANTRI
+222 AEDVANTRV
-231 TFRGTTIELSDGA
+231 TFLGSTIGLSDGA
-244 VGQKYGAIFAVKN
+244 VGEKLGAIFAVKN

-285 NSNIM
+285 NANIM

-343 AALDD
+343 SALDD

-399 LATFHRTPLGKS
+399 LATFHRTPLGKT
-411 GPAVPWGVPI
+411 GREVPWGVPI

-438 QGAPDREPTSGHTLI
+438 QGAPDREPTGGHTLI

-468 MTMARRTGARI
+468 MTMARRAGARL

-494 LGGSYSTVRAGHPTG
+494 LGGSYSTVRAGRPTG

-559 NADLRNWSD
+559 NAGLRNWSD
-568 FASLLVSTDDDG
+568 FASLLVSTDDEG
-580 DLFERMQEWTP
+580 DLFERMQEWTAE
-591 DGRYGWIFGAN
+591 GRYGWIFGAN
-602 TQDTFNIGGRG
+602 TQDTFNLDG
-613 EADVAGFD
+613 DVSGFD

-712 PTQIL
+712 PTQVL

-726 DYVMLGLSEKEL
+726 DYAMLGLSDKEL
-738 DVLLGIGSASRLALV
+738 DVLLGVGSASRLALV

-783 TLVGADY
+783 ALVGPDY
-790 RNRPNFWAD
+790 RERPEFW
-799 FRRAT
+799 RVT

>member
-1 MPRDNLDMPDDE
+1 MPRDGIADE
-13 AALDPMTALPNW
+13 IENAIDPLTALPAW
-25 VKGET
+25 VKGEK
-30 RLSSML
+30 RLSMML
-36 PYVSLVTDRTIRT
+36 PYVSLVNDRTIRT

-64 STTSDDAYLD
+64 STTSEDGHLD

-88 TGFSFYLNK
+88 TEFSFYLHK
-97 VSKAVDVNLPPIPG
+97 VSKAVDVTLPPVPD
-111 EGFAAAVDQRWRGYL
+111 EGFAAAVDKRWHEHL
-126 GQASLRDKTL
+126 GRAGLRDKTL
-136 TLTILKR
+136 TLTVLKR
-143 PETGSRIPF
+143 PEAGSRLPF
-152 GLGASKARLAT
+152 GLGASRSRHAA
-163 DTTRRMRKLDEVVG
+163 DTTRRLRKLDEVVG
-177 FLLSSFDALK
+177 FLLSSFDELK
-187 PRLLSAKTGEF
+187 PRLLAASTGE
-198 LEFLGSLN
+198 LLGFLGSLN

-212 LFPHSALGVI
+212 LFPRSRLGVI
-222 AEDVANTRI
+222 AEDVANTRV
-231 TFRGTTIELSDGA
+231 TFRGTTIALSDGA
-244 VGQKYGAIFAVKN
+244 VGDKLGAIFAVKN

-285 NSNIM
+285 NANIM

-336 AVYARSQ
+336 AVYASTQ
-343 AALDD
+343 TALDD

-399 LATFHRTPLGKS
+399 LATFHRTPLGKT
-411 GPAVPWGVPI
+411 GREVPWGVPI

-438 QGAPDREPTSGHTLI
+438 QGAPDREPTGGHTLI

-468 MTMARRTGARI
+468 MTMARRAGARV

-488 EMAVRA
+488 GMAVRA
-494 LGGSYSTVRAGHPTG
+494 LGGSYSTVRAGRPTG

-515 EIDARGQAW
+515 EIDVRGQAW

-534 RRDRPLTPVQTNRLQ
+534 RRDRPLTPIQTNRLQ

-559 NADLRNWSD
+559 HAGLRNWSD
-568 FASLLVSTDDDG
+568 FASLLVSTDDEG
-580 DLFERMQEWTP
+580 DLFERMQEWTAE
-591 DGRYGWIFGAN
+591 GRYGWIFGAN
-602 TQDTFNIGGRG
+602 AEDSFSIDG
-613 EADVAGFD
+613 DVAGFD

-712 PTQIL
+712 PTQVL

-726 DYVMLGLSEKEL
+726 DYAMLGLTEKEL
-738 DVLLGIGSASRLALV
+738 DVLLGVGSASRLALV
-753 RDDRGAVVID
+753 RDDRGSVVID

-783 TLVGADY
+783 ALVGADY
-790 RNRPNFWAD
+790 RERPDFW
-799 FRRAT
+799 RVT